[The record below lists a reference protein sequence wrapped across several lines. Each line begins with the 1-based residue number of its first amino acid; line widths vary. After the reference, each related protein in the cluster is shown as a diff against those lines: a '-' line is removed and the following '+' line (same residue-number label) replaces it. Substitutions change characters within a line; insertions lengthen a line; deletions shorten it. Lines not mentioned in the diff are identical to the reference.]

1 MDEEDNSKMGDQL
14 NGLDV
19 EALMGGPLKEE
30 YRTKKKLPESN
41 KKFLQ
46 DIGLDELDEN
56 GARKIIT
63 TEFSLPIPSHSEDGD
78 IGSGSEEVSLD
89 VPMLAVV
96 NIPTFGV
103 DSVDVTFDMEVKS
116 SEGTPDKQRELD
128 AKTYFGVGPF
138 KMDVNIKTSI
148 ASHQK
153 DSKVSDNSKKRHIQ
167 LHPKDYGTPDRLAR
181 MQELLRAAS
190 TLTKVEGEQ
199 GKAQGITNTI
209 IEFLSKHGTVPENI
223 KERIIAE
230 NDIDILKQWNKLAAR
245 ASSIEEFVEKM

>member
-14 NGLDV
+14 NGLDI

-63 TEFSLPIPSHSEDGD
+63 TEFSLPIPSHSEDGG
-78 IGSGSEEVSLD
+78 IGSEEVSLD

-96 NIPTFGV
+96 NIPTFGI

-199 GKAQGITNTI
+199 GKAQGIRITI
-209 IEFLSKHGTVPENI
+209 IEFLSEYGIVPENV

-230 NDIDILKQWNKLAAR
+230 DDIDILRQWNKLAAR